1 MKKLIIL
8 LVLSS
13 LLTSCFVTR
22 KQRDRICNECKT
34 HTIEYIRDSIYIKD
48 TVVTVEPD
56 SSSIE
61 ALLECDSLGRVKII
75 EMSSLQGK
83 LVNLELALKNNKL
96 KTKGKIDTIKIYVPG
111 KTEIRYR
118 TKEVKVEKPV
128 TIYKD
133 YWWKWPL
140 IIWSIITTLLC
151 VITYRKTIFSFI
163 KTLIA

>member
-1 MKKLIIL
+1 MKNLVLIF
-8 LVLSS
+8 VLSS

-22 KQRDRICNECKT
+22 KQRARICNECKT
-34 HTIEYIRDSIYIKD
+34 HTTEYIHDSIYIKD
-48 TVVTVEPD
+48 TVVSVEPD

-61 ALLECDSLGRVKII
+61 ALLECDSLGRVKIV

-83 LVNLELALKNNKL
+83 LVSLELALKNNRL
-96 KTKGKIDTIKIYVPG
+96 KTKGKTDTIKVFVPG
-111 KTEIRYR
+111 RTEIRYR
-118 TKEVKVEKPV
+118 IKEVQVEKPV

-140 IIWSIITTLLC
+140 LLWALFATIIL
-151 VITYRKTIFSFI
+151 VITFRKTIFSFI

>member
-1 MKKLIIL
+1 MKNLALILI
-8 LVLSS
+8 VSS

-22 KQRDRICNECKT
+22 KQREKICNDCKT
-34 HTIEYIRDSIYIKD
+34 HTTEYIRDSIYIKD
-48 TVVTVEPD
+48 TVVSVEPD
-56 SSSIE
+56 SSYIE
-61 ALLECDSLGRVKII
+61 ALLECDSLGRVKIV

-83 LVNLELALKNNKL
+83 LVNLELALKNNRL

-118 TKEVKVEKPV
+118 TKEVQVEKPV
-128 TIYKD
+128 SIYKD

-140 IIWSIITTLLC
+140 IIWSLVTTLLC
-151 VITYRKTIFSFI
+151 IITYRKTIFSFI